1 MSYSKGAVIDWL
13 PVFWSTVYSN
23 FFDSTTIGLATEG
36 WVVAKGDR
44 AAEGERSG
52 LAVTYGHHSRR
63 SVVDR
68 VKIGHFQADLD
79 RPCGMVGEFFVQ
91 SPQLNG

>member
-23 FFDSTTIGLATEG
+23 FFDSTMIGLATEG

-52 LAVTYGHHSRR
+52 LAVTDGHHSRR

-68 VKIGHFQADLD
+68 VSIGHFQADLD

-91 SPQLNG
+91 SPQFNG